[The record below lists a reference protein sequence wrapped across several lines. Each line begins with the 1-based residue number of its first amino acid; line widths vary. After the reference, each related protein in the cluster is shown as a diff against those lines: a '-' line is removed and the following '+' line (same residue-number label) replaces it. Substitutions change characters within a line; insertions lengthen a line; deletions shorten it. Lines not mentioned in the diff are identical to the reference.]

1 MSTGTGA
8 AHRKLTQRTAIEAAL
23 SNEQVT
29 RTRVDRLEQWMYGP
43 HGEPKEIDPGR
54 DGIARSAIRAE
65 WRSREAEQRAKELRI
80 ADVARLDVL
89 EAWRRRGFWG
99 RLRWLVRGK

>member
-1 MSTGTGA
+1 MSMTNAA

-29 RTRVDRLEQWMYGP
+29 RTRVDRLE
-43 HGEPKEIDPGR
+43 
-54 DGIARSAIRAE
+54 RA
-65 WRSREAEQRAKELRI
+65 RI
-80 ADVARLDVL
+80 ADVARLDEL
-89 EAWRRRGFWG
+89 QAWRRRGFWG